1 MQVSQLVHKGMLEP
15 VVNFNFYIKEKFTG
29 GSNKKKIR
37 VYTIEGLMSI
47 EHIKEQLNLKEND
60 RSIE

>member
-1 MQVSQLVHKGMLEP
+1 MLEP
-15 VVNFNFYIKEKFTG
+15 VVNFNFYIKKKFTG
-29 GSNKKKIR
+29 GSNEKKIR